1 MEKDPEGKKIYKLL
15 IKKFLPITIFIAAII
30 AVFIIY
36 GRDMLNIFSK
46 PENIKSYIESKGRW
60 GVLIYIALQIL
71 QIVIAVIP
79 GEPIQIAGGY
89 IYGTFKGF
97 LYAEIGIM
105 AGSAIAFF
113 IARKFGIPIVKLL
126 VGEQKL
132 MHYKEKLESKK
143 GLAITF
149 ILCLIPGIPKD
160 VLVYASGLTPISYRL
175 FFFLY
180 FIARLPAIFGASYMG
195 AALGNE
201 NYAVFIA
208 LAAGAIALIVLGFV
222 FKDKIYTLMK
232 KYEE

>member
-1 MEKDPEGKKIYKLL
+1 MKKNSGLNYKLI

-113 IARKFGIPIVKLL
+113 IARKFGITIVK
-126 VGEQKL
+126 
-132 MHYKEKLESKK
+132 
-143 GLAITF
+143 
-149 ILCLIPGIPKD
+149 
-160 VLVYASGLTPISYRL
+160 
-175 FFFLY
+175 
-180 FIARLPAIFGASYMG
+180 
-195 AALGNE
+195 
-201 NYAVFIA
+201 
-208 LAAGAIALIVLGFV
+208 
-222 FKDKIYTLMK
+222 
-232 KYEE
+232 